1 MDVKNE
7 LFRQVKYDMNLW
19 AMLERFI
26 LPLPS
31 VWHFYEP

>member
-1 MDVKNE
+1 MDVTNE
-7 LFRQVKYDMNLW
+7 LFCQVKYDTNLW

-26 LPLPS
+26 LSLPS